1 MYSQTSCTAHL
12 MLTGQN
18 LQSKWHA
25 QWYPGASVG
34 EQQHAL
40 SGSVYAYTL
49 ASKFDPCVERL
60 KRQAEGVARV
70 LQPVPYLCSFSN
82 GLEL

>member
-1 MYSQTSCTAHL
+1 

-18 LQSKWHA
+18 VQSKWHA

-34 EQQHAL
+34 EQQHAV

-49 ASKFDPCVERL
+49 ASKFDPWC
-60 KRQAEGVARV
+60 
-70 LQPVPYLCSFSN
+70 
-82 GLEL
+82 